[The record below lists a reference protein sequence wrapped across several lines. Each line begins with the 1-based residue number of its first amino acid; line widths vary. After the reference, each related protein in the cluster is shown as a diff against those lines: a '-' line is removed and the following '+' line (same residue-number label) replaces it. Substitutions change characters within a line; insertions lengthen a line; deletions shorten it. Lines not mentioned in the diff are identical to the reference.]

1 MTDRFDA
8 DCQKHPKHASNTSQ
22 SRKKASNYQGKH
34 VRKAAP
40 ASASASAAESQPVGE
55 NNPTSAS
62 APARFSFVC
71 ESQDGRLCLFEDASG
86 HFAIVRAER
95 LA

>member
-8 DCQKHPKHASNTSQ
+8 DCQKHPKHASNRNQ
-22 SRKKASNYQGKH
+22 SRTKPSDYQGKH

-40 ASASASAAESQPVGE
+40 ASTSEPSCESASAP
-55 NNPTSAS
+55 

-71 ESQDGRLCLFEDASG
+71 ESQDGRLCLFEDACG